1 LRYFAA
7 GFRDRDPKQRSVSLR
22 GAERRRNL
30 DPVAL
35 AVLWRKRHRA
45 NQATSLQNHIERRL
59 PDRARRFVKAE
70 LKRAEVSYAELARR
84 LKEHGLEE
92 TEASITAKLNRGTF
106 AATFFLATMKA
117 IGQRTVNLED
127 I

>member
-1 LRYFAA
+1 MSIVT
-7 GFRDRDPKQRSVSLR
+7 K
-22 GAERRRNL
+22 EREW
-30 DPVAL
+30 A
-35 AVLWRKRHRA
+35 
-45 NQATSLQNHIERRL
+45 
-59 PDRARRFVKAE
+59 DRARRFVKAE

-117 IGQRTVNLED
+117 IGRETVNLAD
-127 I
+127 L